1 MKIEYDGVCANVLR
15 HCPLP
20 CLRCAFFQTSA
31 CLPSKPISDY
41 ILCGLNGFEKDRGYI
56 FKV

>member
-1 MKIEYDGVCANVLR
+1 MKIEYDETCANVLR

-20 CLRCAFFQTSA
+20 CLRCTFNFRA
-31 CLPSKPISDY
+31 CIGMSICLFSCDRD
-41 ILCGLNGFEKDRGYI
+41 GFEKDTGYI

>member
-1 MKIEYDGVCANVLR
+1 MKIEYNGIYTNVLR

-20 CLRCAFFQTSA
+20 CRKCAFFLTLI
-31 CLPSKPISDY
+31 CKNKPNFNY
-41 ILCGLNGFEKDRGYI
+41 ILCGSHRFEKYPGYI